1 MARVLLVTNDFPP
14 RPGGIQSFLHGL
26 VSRMPPEN
34 IVVYTSQ
41 WRDWEAW
48 DATQPF
54 SVVRESTSVLLPT
67 PQVRHRAAALLREHD
82 CDAAWFGA
90 AAPLGL
96 IAPAVRRAGARRVV
110 ATTHGHEVGWAAAPG
125 ARQMLRRIASGV
137 DSLTYLGDYTRERL
151 AAAVGP
157 ANVSKLHQLTPGV
170 DTETF
175 RPGLG
180 TELRAELGLADR
192 PVIVC
197 VSRLMPRKGQD
208 TLIRALPRIQERAPR
223 TTLLLVGGGPSR
235 RGLERLAA
243 ATGVSG
249 SVVFTGSVPWSQ
261 LPSYFGVGDVFA
273 MPCRTR
279 LGGLDV
285 EGLGMV
291 FLEAAAC
298 GLPVVAGDSGGAP
311 DAVVDGETGFVV
323 GGERVDPV
331 ARAVGDLLVDRDRAA
346 RMGARGL
353 DWVRR
358 RWSWERSVAT
368 IQELLTE
375 PG

>member
-26 VSRMPPEN
+26 VSRMPPDAV
-34 IVVYTSQ
+34 VVYTSQ
-41 WRDWEAW
+41 WRDWQGW

-54 SVVRESTSVLLPT
+54 TVVRESTSVLLPT
-67 PQVRHRAAALLREHD
+67 PQVRARAVSLLREHE
-82 CDAAWFGA
+82 CDAVWFGA

-96 IAPAVRRAGARRVV
+96 LAPAVRRAGARRVV

-125 ARQMLRRIASGV
+125 ARQLLRRIATGV
-137 DSLTYLGDYTRERL
+137 DTLTYLGAYTRERL
-151 AAAVGP
+151 STAIGP
-157 ANVSKLHQLTPGV
+157 ANAGKLHQLTPGV
-170 DTETF
+170 DADMF

-180 TELRAELGLADR
+180 ADLREELGLADR
-192 PVIVC
+192 PVVVC
-197 VSRLMPRKGQD
+197 ISRLMPRKGQD
-208 TLIRALPRIQERAPR
+208 VLIRALPHIQTRVPRA
-223 TTLLLVGGGPSR
+223 TLLFVGGGPSR

-243 ATGVSG
+243 ATRVSG
-249 SVVFTGSVPWSQ
+249 SVVFTGSVPWAQ

-279 LGGLDV
+279 LGGIDV

-311 DAVVDGETGFVV
+311 DTVVDGETGFVV
-323 GGERVDPV
+323 NGDRVDPV
-331 ARAVGDLLVDRDRAA
+331 ATAVADLLADPARAA
-346 RMGARGL
+346 RMGARGR
-353 DWVRR
+353 DWVRQ
-358 RWSWERSVAT
+358 RWSWENSVAT
-368 IQELLTE
+368 IQQLLE
-375 PG
+375 GA